1 MLDSKT
7 TPASQ
12 HQVRSE
18 LLKISNH
25 NFELVRRVSDLESK
39 LEEES
44 LLYEG
49 KSRDQ
54 LVGEN

>member
-18 LLKISNH
+18 LLKISKN

-54 LVGEN
+54 LVKEN